1 MLGLSVDYY
10 WEISIDSPGL
20 DSETGQKT
28 GAQTVMASVSRDTPF
43 SSAGPRA
50 LGLRAYKPQH
60 ASGRR
65 GTVMDRPS
73 CELAGRRGTCTV
85 AHAQKGGGRV
95 GWQRWIRVGAAGG
108 QVGGEGRER
117 GSATRDCGG
126 SPGSKIERQ
135 NWGTGSEWRGLEG
148 GRDGLG
154 SDSEGLRC
162 SWGRGAK
169 GLRRFAVAASREV

>member
-60 ASGRR
+60 ASERR

-73 CELAGRRGTCTV
+73 CELDGRRGKCTV

-95 GWQRWIRVGAAGG
+95 GWQLWIRVGAAGG
-108 QVGGEGRER
+108 QVGGRER

-135 NWGTGSEWRGLEG
+135 NWGTGSEWQ
-148 GRDGLG
+148 GLG
-154 SDSEGLRC
+154 GGGMGSGAIR
-162 SWGRGAK
+162 RG
-169 GLRRFAVAASREV
+169 